1 MSTDKYTDT
10 NNDIPDVTDTNAD
23 LTLSIRN
30 LFLQQN
36 GKSQSQAN
44 TPNAS
49 LALNE
54 STKSKYLNKNN

>member
-1 MSTDKYTDT
+1 MNTDKHTDT

-23 LTLSIRN
+23 LTWSVHN
-30 LFLQQN
+30 LFLPQN

-54 STKSKYLNKNN
+54 STKCKYLNKNN